1 MTTSERNG
9 SVGGPRDRVDG
20 RSRWVDIGGPVHY
33 LDLGGPPDGPVVV
46 GVHGLGGSAL
56 NWSAI
61 APLLTGRCRLLAPDL
76 AGHGRTESL
85 GRPTTVAANRF
96 LLHRF
101 IEAVPGSPVIL
112 MGNSM
117 GGMLS
122 LLEAAAAPDAVAG
135 LVLVNA
141 AVPFGPALPH
151 PFVIAMFAAYGT
163 PGVGRFVM
171 ARRRAMP
178 PDEQV
183 AAILRLCC
191 VDPSRVPAD
200 VVAEHV
206 ELAGVRAGFA
216 NVERDLLD
224 AARSVVATAGI
235 VRGRSYRRAIRSIR
249 VPVLLVHGTHD
260 RLVPVAASRAIA
272 RQQPSWSLVVLPD
285 VGHVPQ
291 LEAPRETADA
301 IVGWLES
308 TGRPAAEAAT
318 RPPRAEA

>member
-1 MTTSERNG
+1 M
-9 SVGGPRDRVDG
+9 VA
-20 RSRWVDIGGPVHY
+20 
-33 LDLGGPPDGPVVV
+33 
-46 GVHGLGGSAL
+46 VHGLGGSAV

-61 APLLTGRCRLLAPDL
+61 APLLTGRCRVLAPDL

-85 GRPTTVAANRF
+85 GRPTTVAGNRV
-96 LLHRF
+96 LLDRF
-101 IEAVPGSPVIL
+101 IETVPKKPVIL

-122 LLEAAAAPDAVAG
+122 ILEAAAAPDAVAG
-135 LVLVNA
+135 LVLINA

-178 PDEQV
+178 PDKQV
-183 AAILRLCC
+183 AAILKLCC
-191 VDPSRVPAD
+191 VDPARVPAD

-206 ELAGVRAGFA
+206 ELARIRAGLA
-216 NVERDLLD
+216 NVERDILD
-224 AARSVVATAGI
+224 AAHSVVATAGF
-235 VRGRSYRRAIRSIR
+235 VRGWSYRRAIRSIR
-249 VPVLLVHGTHD
+249 VPVLLVHGEHD
-260 RLVPVAASRAIA
+260 RLVPVAASRAVA

-291 LEAPRETADA
+291 LEAPQETANV
-301 IVGWLES
+301 IVDWLGS
-308 TGRPAAEAAT
+308 TGRSAAESAA
-318 RPPRAEA
+318 RPGRAPA

>member
-1 MTTSERNG
+1 MTTSERKG
-9 SVGGPRDRVDG
+9 SAGGPRDRVDG
-20 RSRWVDIGGPVHY
+20 RSRWVEISGPVHY
-33 LDLGGPPDGPVVV
+33 LDFGGPPDGPVMVA
-46 GVHGLGGSAL
+46 VHGLGGSAV

-61 APLLTGRCRLLAPDL
+61 APLVTRHCRLVAPDL

-85 GRPTTVAANRF
+85 GRPTTVAGNRV

-122 LLEAAAAPDAVAG
+122 MLEAAAAPDAVAG
-135 LVLVNA
+135 LVLINA
-141 AVPFGPALPH
+141 AFPFGPALPH

-163 PGVGRFVM
+163 PGIGRFVM

-178 PDEQV
+178 PDKQV
-183 AAILRLCC
+183 AEILGLCC

-206 ELAGVRAGFA
+206 ELARGRAGLA
-216 NVERDLLD
+216 GIERDLLH
-224 AARSVVATAGI
+224 AARSVVATAG
-235 VRGRSYRRAIRSIR
+235 VVGGRSYRRGIRSIR
-249 VPVLLVHGTHD
+249 VPVLVVHGEDD

-272 RQQPSWSLVVLPD
+272 RRQPSWSLVVLPD

-291 LEAPRETADA
+291 LEAPHETADA
-301 IVGWLES
+301 IIGWLES
-308 TGRPAAEAAT
+308 TGRSAAVAAT
-318 RPPRAEA
+318 RPRKAQA